1 MSSSTAGSLSSGLD
15 YNDLIS
21 KILEI
26 KRQPIYILENRK
38 YAYNKK
44 INTYRDLSAKLLS
57 LKSAVDK
64 LRISSNFYAKSVSVS
79 DSTVLNVTVSG
90 ATPIGNYSIS
100 VSTLASGEREVHR
113 GVALPTT
120 VVNKSGS
127 DKIFVYNYAETV
139 RAITVAD
146 NTTLEGLRDLI
157 NDDTNNPGVT
167 ASIIN
172 DGSSYRLSIKGNDM
186 GSTNKIIIEDSTTLD
201 GSNNTVDFTKN
212 VFIRTKQA
220 EDAVFTFDSILI
232 SRSSNTIN
240 DVIDGMTMNL
250 YRGDSSTSLISVT
263 ADVNSVGDQINA
275 FVNAYNDVVSFL
287 SANTEYDSTK
297 GVGSMFSGE
306 STARNIEN
314 KLRSAVSGNAS
325 GPPGGFKILARIG
338 ITTNSKTGKLN
349 INGSTLESKLV
360 SNLDDVANLFK
371 DTYDGAAIQIY
382 DYLDN
387 IMSNVEGSI
396 AQRKESLRDIIDNID
411 NTIRKIEHG
420 LNKTK
425 ENLVRKLSLFCL

>member
-1 MSSSTAGSLSSGLD
+1 MSSSTAGSFSSGLD

-38 YAYNKK
+38 CAYNKK
-44 INTYRDLSAKLLS
+44 INTYHDLSAKLLS

-100 VSTLASGEREVHR
+100 VSTLASEEREVHR
-113 GVALPTT
+113 GAALPNT

-139 RAITVAD
+139 RAIPVAD

-338 ITTNSKTGKLN
+338 ITTDSKTGKLN

-371 DTYDGAAIQIY
+371 DTSDGAAIQIY
-382 DYLDN
+382 DYLDDS
-387 IMSNVEGSI
+387 MSNVEGPI

-425 ENLVRKLSLFCL
+425 EDLVQKLSLFCL